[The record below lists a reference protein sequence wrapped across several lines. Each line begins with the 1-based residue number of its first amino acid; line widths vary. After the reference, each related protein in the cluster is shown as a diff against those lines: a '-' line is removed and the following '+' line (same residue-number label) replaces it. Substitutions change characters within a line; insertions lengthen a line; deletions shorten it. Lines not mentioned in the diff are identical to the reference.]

1 MFGLP
6 VIALVVMRPAL
17 REVPADLGGRA
28 RARLGPRL
36 ENFVQAALW
45 AAALGAL
52 LTVLLQSLLAA
63 DLRGGRLEAGL
74 FESAWESSV
83 GRWQLLRLPLIAAL
97 AVILVGRVRSSA
109 LADVKRGRGLWW
121 FLWMFLS
128 AALLGT
134 NSVAGHAASSS
145 PLALTLANDL
155 IHLISGATWFT
166 GVVVLATV
174 LPRGTSRMGSQERLQ
189 VGAPMISRFSD
200 VALASIAIVAGTGT
214 FNSLV
219 NVARPDDLIDSGYGR
234 ALAIKLFLFLGVLGL
249 GGINHFYV
257 RRRLERS
264 LASAEASR
272 MQAVFRRTIAIEL
285 ALAIGLMGVTGVLV
299 NSERTRKEAVRSGGL
314 TQSAP

>member
-1 MFGLP
+1 
-6 VIALVVMRPAL
+6 MRPAL
-17 REVPADLGGRA
+17 REIPTDLGGQA
-28 RARLGPRL
+28 RARLGRRL

-63 DLRGGRLEAGL
+63 DLRGGRLDVGL
-74 FESAWESSV
+74 FESAWGSSV
-83 GRWQLLRLPLIAAL
+83 GRWQLVRLPLVAAL
-97 AVILVGRVRSSA
+97 AVILAGRVRTSA
-109 LADVKRGRGLWW
+109 LADDKSRRSLWW

-128 AALLGT
+128 VALLGT
-134 NSVAGHAASSS
+134 NSMAGHAASSS
-145 PLALTLANDL
+145 PLALTLINDL
-155 IHLISGATWFT
+155 VHLIAGATWFT

-174 LPRGTSRMGSQERLQ
+174 LPRGTSRMGSRERLQ

-219 NVARPDDLIDSGYGR
+219 NVARADDLIDSGYGR
-234 ALAIKLFLFLGVLGL
+234 ALAIKLLLFLGVLAL
-249 GGINHFYV
+249 GATNHFFV

-264 LASAEASR
+264 LIDAEATR

-285 ALAIGLMGVTGVLV
+285 ALALGLMGVTGVLV
-299 NSERTRKEAVRSGGL
+299 GSERTREQAVGSGEL
-314 TQSAP
+314 TQSAL